1 MVQGGEGRHCNPTS
15 HTPTLCATIDRVFES
30 VVNCPRLPLA
40 VLSKENPVRTQKVI
54 GFVAAL
60 IVVASMVVVS
70 GAQAQTKPAQGKP
83 AASGLLGVLEK
94 SGYTY
99 TKVGDGIYEVPA
111 TGKNLKE
118 FPLRLTQAEDI
129 IIVIAKLADR
139 KNITI
144 KDPFTTK
151 LLEMN
156 DNYDVVKFALSPE
169 MLYARIDIHARV
181 VDVDELK
188 SLVELMAHV
197 VDEAYPEIKAFLPP
211 AK

>member
-1 MVQGGEGRHCNPTS
+1 M
-15 HTPTLCATIDRVFES
+15 
-30 VVNCPRLPLA
+30 
-40 VLSKENPVRTQKVI
+40 RTDKVI
-54 GFVAAL
+54 VIVGTL
-60 IVVASMVVVS
+60 IVIASMV
-70 GAQAQTKPAQGKP
+70 GPAKGQAQTKQTPAKP
-83 AASGLLGVLEK
+83 RAAGLLGVLEK

-111 TGKNLKE
+111 TGKNIKE

-139 KNITI
+139 KDVTI
-144 KDPFTTK
+144 RDPFTIK

-156 DNYDVVKFALSPE
+156 DNYDVVKFALSSE

-197 VDEAYPEIKAFLPP
+197 VDEAYPEIKAFLPA

>member
-1 MVQGGEGRHCNPTS
+1 
-15 HTPTLCATIDRVFES
+15 
-30 VVNCPRLPLA
+30 
-40 VLSKENPVRTQKVI
+40 VRTSKVI
-54 GFVAAL
+54 VFVGAL
-60 IVVASMVVVS
+60 IVIASMV
-70 GAQAQTKPAQGKP
+70 GPAKGQAQTKQPAGKP
-83 AASGLLGVLEK
+83 PATGLLGVLEK

-118 FPLRLTQAEDI
+118 FPLRLTQADDI

-139 KNITI
+139 KQVKI
-144 KDPFTTK
+144 DAPFTIK

-156 DNYDVVKFALSPE
+156 DNYDVVKFALSAE

-197 VDEAYPEIKAFLPP
+197 VDEAYPEIKVFLPA

>member
-1 MVQGGEGRHCNPTS
+1 MRTS
-15 HTPTLCATIDRVFES
+15 
-30 VVNCPRLPLA
+30 
-40 VLSKENPVRTQKVI
+40 KVI
-54 GFVAAL
+54 VDIAML
-60 IVVASMVVVS
+60 IVIATMVS
-70 GAQAQTKPAQGKP
+70 PAKGQSQTKQPPAKP
-83 AASGLLGVLEK
+83 AAAGLLGVIEK

-99 TKVGDGIYEVPA
+99 TKVADGIYEVPA

-118 FPLRLTQAEDI
+118 FPLRLTQAEDL

-144 KDPFTTK
+144 SAPLTLK
-151 LLEMN
+151 LMEMN
-156 DNYDVVKFALSPE
+156 DNYYVVKFALSAE
-169 MLYARIDIHARV
+169 MLYARIDIHSRV
-181 VDVDELK
+181 IDVDELK

>member
-1 MVQGGEGRHCNPTS
+1 MRTS
-15 HTPTLCATIDRVFES
+15 
-30 VVNCPRLPLA
+30 
-40 VLSKENPVRTQKVI
+40 KVI
-54 GFVAAL
+54 VFVGTLIVIAAL
-60 IVVASMVVVS
+60 GGPAKGQS
-70 GAQAQTKPAQGKP
+70 QTKQPVGKP
-83 AASGLLGVLEK
+83 GAAGLLGVIEK

-99 TKVGDGIYEVPA
+99 TKIADGIYEVPA

-139 KNITI
+139 KGITI
-144 KDPFTTK
+144 SPPFTLK

-156 DNYDVVKFALSPE
+156 DNYDVVKFALSGE

-197 VDEAYPEIKAFLPP
+197 VDEAYPEIKSFLPP

>member
-1 MVQGGEGRHCNPTS
+1 MRTS
-15 HTPTLCATIDRVFES
+15 KVAVFFS
-30 VVNCPRLPLA
+30 
-40 VLSKENPVRTQKVI
+40 
-54 GFVAAL
+54 AL
-60 IVVASMVVVS
+60 IVIGTMV
-70 GAQAQTKPAQGKP
+70 GAAKGQSQTKPAPAKP
-83 AASGLLGVLEK
+83 AATGLLGVIEK

-99 TKVGDGIYEVPA
+99 TKVADGIYEVPA

-118 FPLRLTQAEDI
+118 FPLRLTQAEDL

-144 KDPFTTK
+144 SAPLTLK

-156 DNYDVVKFALSPE
+156 DNYDVVKFALSAE
-169 MLYARIDIHARV
+169 MLYARIDIHSRLI
-181 VDVDELK
+181 DVDELK

-211 AK
+211 AR

>member
-1 MVQGGEGRHCNPTS
+1 VIVIVGALVVMASLGGPANG
-15 HTPTLCATIDRVFES
+15 
-30 VVNCPRLPLA
+30 
-40 VLSKENPVRTQKVI
+40 
-54 GFVAAL
+54 
-60 IVVASMVVVS
+60 
-70 GAQAQTKPAQGKP
+70 QAQTNKPAGKP
-83 AASGLLGVLEK
+83 GASGLLGVLEK

-99 TKVGDGIYEVPA
+99 TRVGEGIYEVPA

-118 FPLRLTQAEDI
+118 FPLRLTQADDI

-144 KDPFTTK
+144 SAPFTLK

-156 DNYDVVKFALSPE
+156 DNYDVVKFALSAE

-211 AK
+211 PK

>member
-1 MVQGGEGRHCNPTS
+1 MRTS
-15 HTPTLCATIDRVFES
+15 
-30 VVNCPRLPLA
+30 
-40 VLSKENPVRTQKVI
+40 KVI
-54 GFVAAL
+54 VIVVSL
-60 IVVASMVVVS
+60 IVIASLI
-70 GAQAQTKPAQGKP
+70 GPEKGRAQAKPAPGKP
-83 AASGLLGVLEK
+83 GSSGLLAVLEK

-111 TGKNLKE
+111 TGKNVKE

-139 KNITI
+139 KDVAIKAPLTI
-144 KDPFTTK
+144 K

-156 DNYDVVKFALSPE
+156 DNYDVVKFALSAE
-169 MLYARIDIHARV
+169 MLYARIDVHSRV

>member
-1 MVQGGEGRHCNPTS
+1 MRTS
-15 HTPTLCATIDRVFES
+15 
-30 VVNCPRLPLA
+30 
-40 VLSKENPVRTQKVI
+40 KVI
-54 GFVAAL
+54 VFVGSL
-60 IVVASMVVVS
+60 IVMLLMV
-70 GAQAQTKPAQGKP
+70 GPEKGQAQTKQPAGKAG
-83 AASGLLGVLEK
+83 AAGLLGVLEK

-99 TKVGDGIYEVPA
+99 TKVSDGIYEVPA

-139 KNITI
+139 KDVTI
-144 KDPFTTK
+144 KDPFTIK

-156 DNYDVVKFALSPE
+156 DNYDVVKFALSAE

-197 VDEAYPEIKAFLPP
+197 VDEAYPEIKIFLRP

>member
-1 MVQGGEGRHCNPTS
+1 M
-15 HTPTLCATIDRVFES
+15 
-30 VVNCPRLPLA
+30 
-40 VLSKENPVRTQKVI
+40 RTNKVI
-54 GFVAAL
+54 GTVGVL
-60 IVVASMVVVS
+60 IVIASMAS
-70 GAQAQTKPAQGKP
+70 SSKGQDQTKQPAAKP
-83 AASGLLGVLEK
+83 ASSGLLGVLEK

-99 TKVGDGIYEVPA
+99 TRVGNGIYEVPA

-139 KNITI
+139 KDIAI
-144 KDPFTTK
+144 KPPFTIK

-156 DNYDVVKFALSPE
+156 DNYDVVKFALSAE
-169 MLYARIDIHARV
+169 MLYARIDIHSRV

-188 SLVELMAHV
+188 SLIELMAHV

-211 AK
+211 VK

>member
-1 MVQGGEGRHCNPTS
+1 MGEWESTAPLS
-15 HTPTLCATIDRVFES
+15 HSHRPRVCATIERVLSSEVTALS
-30 VVNCPRLPLA
+30 TSQ
-40 VLSKENPVRTQKVI
+40 VLSKESPVRTSKVI
-54 GFVAAL
+54 VVFAML
-60 IVVASMVVVS
+60 IVIATMGSPAKGQS
-70 GAQAQTKPAQGKP
+70 QTKQPAAKP
-83 AASGLLGVLEK
+83 AAAGLLGVIEK

-99 TKVGDGIYEVPA
+99 TKVADGIYEVPA

-118 FPLRLTQAEDI
+118 FPLRLTQAEDL

-144 KDPFTTK
+144 SAPLTLK
-151 LLEMN
+151 LMEMN
-156 DNYDVVKFALSPE
+156 DNYDVVKFALSAE

-181 VDVDELK
+181 IDVDELK

>member
-1 MVQGGEGRHCNPTS
+1 MRTS
-15 HTPTLCATIDRVFES
+15 
-30 VVNCPRLPLA
+30 
-40 VLSKENPVRTQKVI
+40 KVI
-54 GFVAAL
+54 GFIGTL
-60 IVVASMVVVS
+60 IVIASLA
-70 GAQAQTKPAQGKP
+70 GPAKGQAQTKQASAKP
-83 AASGLLGVLEK
+83 GPSGLLGVLEK

-139 KNITI
+139 KDVTI
-144 KDPFTTK
+144 RDPFTIK

-156 DNYDVVKFALSPE
+156 DNYDVVKFALSAE